1 MKKLFADLY
10 IARGYD
16 VSEVRAD
23 TVCVWVGRNGVHVMS
38 VCVGWVAVGGGG
50 CLFVCNGWFE

>member
-1 MKKLFADLY
+1 MS
-10 IARGYD
+10 ARY
-16 VSEVRAD
+16 VQILC
-23 TVCVWVGRNGVHVMS
+23 VCVCVGRNGVHVMS